1 MSLPQQLRGVA
12 TSFHIMNE
20 CQLFGRLLCPRIF
33 HQKGIFVVK
42 FQPLRNRH
50 SHGKD
55 FAQWKFTLQRSLLL
69 IQSILYYQN
78 STFIWKYLISV
89 CLTSGMHCTKVPSII
104 NTLICPIRHW
114 GHMQCPQHV
123 FTTQLLD
130 SVLSTKT
137 LMQGGQTKFY
147 SGNWSILYAVCDISF
162 YSWYGISQTAYNILQ
177 FPVYNPVGPLCII
190 SPVAGSYYKT
200 WHYLKIASCS
210 VIVML

>member
-78 STFIWKYLISV
+78 STFIWKYLISWTLQSWCTV
-89 CLTSGMHCTKVPSII
+89 LSILVNPMPISVLLNAHCIAVHWSTDCIERRKDRRQDGWTCWSGAKSFFPPR
-104 NTLICPIRHW
+104 LIPIRRKSDW
-114 GHMQCPQHV
+114 KGIRRRRQRKIIP
-123 FTTQLLD
+123 
-130 SVLSTKT
+130 
-137 LMQGGQTKFY
+137 
-147 SGNWSILYAVCDISF
+147 ILIQQMSY
-162 YSWYGISQTAYNILQ
+162 LQ
-177 FPVYNPVGPLCII
+177 
-190 SPVAGSYYKT
+190 K
-200 WHYLKIASCS
+200 
-210 VIVML
+210 